1 MKRLEGRWFRS
12 VEDEGEGTFAG
23 GEFWTGDCPDF
34 DVLLSA
40 LVMAMVFSTVILY
53 IIVAW
58 DLNISDPCKTSKHQ
72 RRHCSVFGYHHAA
85 RHVST
90 TPIQGPVQAHRETP
104 TETLDGWTSPNT
116 NYEILDITAL

>member
-1 MKRLEGRWFRS
+1 MKERGLLQVGNS
-12 VEDEGEGTFAG
+12 GQVT
-23 GEFWTGDCPDF
+23 
-34 DVLLSA
+34 VLSA
-40 LVMAMVFSTVILY
+40 LVIAMVFSTVILY